1 MLKNSSSSG
10 YSGGMTR
17 PLSRVRRAGILLA
30 IVALALSMIWLTADS
45 RWAFALLVAMP
56 IAAWWTPG
64 KEWELTRPRSLWSGT
79 TWVPLMAATVPP
91 LYVFLRNGD
100 IQMARSDVI
109 EGTTCQRVQDV
120 WQWHSIVLLV
130 AVMGLCA
137 GARVLFRQY
146 GELVAPGAMRLRTSY
161 RWRNL
166 PAQSMVDHLLTAGG
180 TWLALVSLVG
190 LFSAIAISPLRVTC
204 NCPFWGDAEKHVL
217 ASCSAALA
225 RCPTPSADGWR
236 SAVPCPSLIDYR
248 HVARLSGS
256 VAGLVSSLGLAIYG
270 LRRAR
275 ARRAWLVRVAS
286 GTVQGW
292 SIREI
297 DLELNALPDSTR
309 VIDDVSDVD
318 EQMIGLLYR
327 EAVVPSGAYRM
338 HESTTELVGI
348 VPKRK
353 LLLGSNQTL
362 GQAWGRRIVVAFVIV
377 PIVAAAVVCA
387 GMAVFYRGAG
397 V

>member
-1 MLKNSSSSG
+1 M
-10 YSGGMTR
+10 
-17 PLSRVRRAGILLA
+17 
-30 IVALALSMIWLTADS
+30 
-45 RWAFALLVAMP
+45 
-56 IAAWWTPG
+56 
-64 KEWELTRPRSLWSGT
+64 
-79 TWVPLMAATVPP
+79 
-91 LYVFLRNGD
+91 
-100 IQMARSDVI
+100 
-109 EGTTCQRVQDV
+109 
-120 WQWHSIVLLV
+120 
-130 AVMGLCA
+130 
-137 GARVLFRQY
+137 
-146 GELVAPGAMRLRTSY
+146 
-161 RWRNL
+161 
-166 PAQSMVDHLLTAGG
+166 
-180 TWLALVSLVG
+180 
-190 LFSAIAISPLRVTC
+190 
-204 NCPFWGDAEKHVL
+204 
-217 ASCSAALA
+217 
-225 RCPTPSADGWR
+225 
-236 SAVPCPSLIDYR
+236 PCPSLIDYR